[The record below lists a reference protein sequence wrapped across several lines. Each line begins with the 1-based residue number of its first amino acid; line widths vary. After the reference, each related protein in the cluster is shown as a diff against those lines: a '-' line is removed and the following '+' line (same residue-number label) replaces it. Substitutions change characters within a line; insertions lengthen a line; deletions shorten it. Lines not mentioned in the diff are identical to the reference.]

1 MAPDTDAD
9 GAAAA
14 AALPEGCLPVMQWL
28 RRQAVAE
35 VAAGVAPGRQLLQQH
50 LEERMWAFLRQAF
63 LVPRD
68 FPTIGEALAHAPRW
82 PPTTILV
89 SPGRY
94 EEELVVDRPV
104 TLIGDA
110 LGLPGGISGGSGG
123 SASGGRAELW
133 GGGGGATGGDRRRA
147 AAVLFDI
154 DPELPVA
161 PQLRGFAVA
170 AGGVHGAAAREVC
183 SAVAVARGAATVVG
197 CSLSSSTGYGLW
209 AYATG
214 RLKLVDSELDGRKAA
229 ALFEGESSGFVRNN
243 RLEKCASFG
252 ILVQHTASPVLEGNV
267 FRGVKK
273 AAVYVKDFAEP
284 CVRECRFEANESSG
298 VFVCESACPVVEK
311 NEFRGHTM
319 PAILVKDQAS
329 GLVRG
334 NVIEGNLSIAVLLA
348 GSTTVVLEGND
359 LRDNRKKSGTPAS
372 QQRVQ
377 AQSQALRVLR
387 ELEPEI
393 SSMRGTKRAA
403 ILVLDQAAPIV
414 RGNSLSSND
423 GCGILVCNSANP
435 TVEGNTIRNHWRPAI
450 AIRNTARCLLRKN
463 SLFDNEGGGVMVGE
477 NACPQIEEN
486 EFRGHKRHA
495 AVYLGGS
502 TRAHLRGN
510 VFSGS
515 AGYAVAVAVAG
526 TARPTIEG
534 NTFRDGAQ
542 PAIVVKGDARGLIRG
557 NTIVSLAPICIVLRE
572 RAAPFVDGNTLSV
585 APALAAVDSA
595 ASAAAAHPAQ
605 IVCKDD
611 SAGTLRDNR
620 LAGDGA
626 PPAALLVLD
635 RARPKVS
642 VSAKPNVGAAA
653 LACSR
658 QRQLDEEGGPEHGT
672 SKRARPS

>member
-14 AALPEGCLPVMQWL
+14 AALPEGCLPVLQWL
-28 RRQAVAE
+28 RRRAVAE

-147 AAVLFDI
+147 AAVLFDVE
-154 DPELPVA
+154 PELPVA

-229 ALFEGESSGFVRNN
+229 ALFEGESSGLVRNN

-298 VFVCESACPVVEK
+298 IFVCESACPVVEK

-319 PAILVKDQAS
+319 PAIMVKDRAS

-334 NVIEGNLSIAVLLA
+334 NVIEGNLGIAVLLA

-372 QQRVQ
+372 QQRIQ

-393 SSMRGTKRAA
+393 SSTRGGKRAA
-403 ILVLDQAAPIV
+403 ILVQDQAAPIV

-423 GCGILVCNSANP
+423 GYGILVCNSANP
-435 TVEGNTIRNHWRPAI
+435 TVEGNTVRNHWRPGI
-450 AIRNTARCLLRKN
+450 AIRDTASCLLRKN
-463 SLFDNEGGGVMVGE
+463 SLFDNEGYGVMVGE
-477 NACPQIEEN
+477 DACPQIEE
-486 EFRGHKRHA
+486 RS
-495 AVYLGGS
+495 GGIP
-502 TRAHLRGN
+502 RYFLKAPCR
-510 VFSGS
+510 
-515 AGYAVAVAVAG
+515 
-526 TARPTIEG
+526 IEG
-534 NTFRDGAQ
+534 ERVQRPQKTRGG
-542 PAIVVKGDARGLIRG
+542 VARWL
-557 NTIVSLAPICIVLRE
+557 
-572 RAAPFVDGNTLSV
+572 
-585 APALAAVDSA
+585 
-595 ASAAAAHPAQ
+595 H
-605 IVCKDD
+605 
-611 SAGTLRDNR
+611 
-620 LAGDGA
+620 
-626 PPAALLVLD
+626 
-635 RARPKVS
+635 
-642 VSAKPNVGAAA
+642 
-653 LACSR
+653 
-658 QRQLDEEGGPEHGT
+658 
-672 SKRARPS
+672 ARPSARERLQRQRRLRRRRRRNGAADHRRQHLPGRRSAGDRRAGRRSRAHPRQHHRQPRSDLHRTPGTSCTVRGRQHPLCRTGPCRGRLCRFRRCRAPCADRLQG